1 MKDFDCVVVG
11 GGMVGAASAL
21 ALAQLGLTVALVE
34 QHEPQ
39 SFSKEQ
45 GFDLRVSAI
54 SLASQYLLE
63 QLGAWTQVMQWRACP
78 YKRLGVWE
86 QEYAYTEFNAD
97 SIKQTHLG
105 HIVENRLLQLSLW
118 QQIKLQSNI
127 EVFCP
132 EKLISLS
139 QDNDK
144 ATLVLEHISLTAK
157 VVIAADGANSQMRD
171 LVNIGVTSWDY
182 QQSAMLINVKTQLPQ
197 QDITWQQ
204 YLPTGPVAFLPL
216 TKEALTQSTLSKNT
230 VSPISHEQNSPEKT
244 DCGGYASLVWYH
256 QRDEIKRLSAL
267 SNQQLQQ
274 EILSVFPKRLG
285 QIEVLDKGAFP
296 LTRRHANTYQKNRVL
311 LLGDAAHTI
320 NPMAGQGVNL
330 GFKDVQALQTV
341 ISCAIGNG
349 ECWHNTDVLS
359 RYETMRRKDN
369 LLMQSTMDVL
379 YHAFSHPSPLIK
391 TLRNASL
398 FAVSKVPG
406 LNSVVKNKA
415 LAYACGV

>member
-1 MKDFDCVVVG
+1 MKNFDCVVIG

-21 ALAQLGLTVALVE
+21 SLSQLGLRVALVE
-34 QHEPQ
+34 QYQPKE
-39 SFSKEQ
+39 FTKEQ
-45 GFDLRVSAI
+45 NIDLRVSAI

-63 QLGAWTQVMQWRACP
+63 QLGAWSQITKWRACA

-86 QEYAYTEFNAD
+86 HEVAYTEFNAD
-97 SIKQTHLG
+97 DITQAHLG

-127 EVFCP
+127 ELFCP
-132 EKLISLS
+132 ERLVSLS
-139 QDNDK
+139 QDDEK
-144 ATLVLEHISLTAK
+144 ATMILDKTSLTAK
-157 VVIAADGANSQMRD
+157 LVIAADGANSQVRQLAD
-171 LVNIGVTSWDY
+171 IGVTSWDY
-182 QQSAMLINVKTQLPQ
+182 QQSAMLINVKTQIPQ

-216 TKEALTQSTLSKNT
+216 SKK
-230 VSPISHEQNSPEKT
+230 PIFDKSESQLNET
-244 DCGGYASLVWYH
+244 IDQAGYASLVWYH

-274 EILSVFPKRLG
+274 EVLAVFPKRLG
-285 QIEVLDKGAFP
+285 QIEVLDQGAFP
-296 LTRRHANTYQKNRVL
+296 LTRRHANTYQHKRVL

-330 GFKDVQALQTV
+330 GFKDVKALQTV
-341 ISCAIGNG
+341 IATAIANG
-349 ECWHNTDVLS
+349 ECWHNEDVLS
-359 RYETMRRKDN
+359 RYESMRRKDN

-379 YHAFSHPSPLIK
+379 YHAFSHPSPLVK

-398 FAVSKVPG
+398 LA
-406 LNSVVKNKA
+406 LNKMPVLNGVIKNKA
-415 LAYACGV
+415 LAYACGI

>member
-1 MKDFDCVVVG
+1 MKNFDCVVVG

-34 QHEPQ
+34 QYEPK
-39 SFSKEQ
+39 SFEKEQ
-45 GFDLRVSAI
+45 KLDLRVSAI

-63 QLGAWTQVMQWRACP
+63 QLSAWSQVMKWRACS

-86 QEYAYTEFNAD
+86 QEYAYTEFNAND
-97 SIKQTHLG
+97 IEQSHLG

-118 QQIKLQSNI
+118 QQINLQSNI

-132 EKLISLS
+132 ERLVSLS
-139 QDNDK
+139 QNTDK
-144 ATLVLEHISLTAK
+144 ATLVLENSSLMAK
-157 VVIAADGANSQMRD
+157 LVIAADGANSHVRQ
-171 LVNIGVTSWDY
+171 LVNIGITSWDY
-182 QQSAMLINVKTQLPQ
+182 QQSAMLINVKTQQPQ

-216 TKEALTQSTLSKNT
+216 SKSSFSVENSLEQS
-230 VSPISHEQNSPEKT
+230 EQ
-244 DCGGYASLVWYH
+244 GGYASLVWYH
-256 QRDEIKRLSAL
+256 QRDEIKRLSVL
-267 SNQQLQQ
+267 SNQKLQQ
-274 EILSVFPKRLG
+274 EVLAVFPKRLG
-285 QIEVLDKGAFP
+285 GVEVLDKGAFP

-330 GFKDVQALQTV
+330 GFKDVKALQTV
-341 ISCAIGNG
+341 ISNAIAHG
-349 ECWHNTDVLS
+349 ECWHEENVLA
-359 RYETMRRKDN
+359 RYEMMRRKDN

-398 FAVSKVPG
+398 LAVSKVPV
-406 LNSVVKNKA
+406 LNSAIKNKA
-415 LAYACGV
+415 LAYACGI

>member
-1 MKDFDCVVVG
+1 MKHFDCVVIG

-21 ALAQLGLTVALVE
+21 SLGQLGLTVALVE
-34 QHEPQ
+34 QNEPEN
-39 SFSKEQ
+39 FDVEQ
-45 GFDLRVSAI
+45 ALDLRVSAI

-63 QLGAWTQVMQWRACP
+63 QLGAWSQVVQWRACP

-97 SIKQTHLG
+97 DIKKPHLG
-105 HIVENRLLQLSLW
+105 HIVENRLMQLSLW
-118 QQIKLQSNI
+118 QQINSQSNI

-132 EKLISLS
+132 ESIVSLS
-139 QDNDK
+139 QDENK
-144 ATLVLEHISLTAK
+144 ATLALTNSTLTAK
-157 VVIAADGANSQMRD
+157 LVIAADGANSKVRE

-216 TKEALTQSTLSKNT
+216 AKAPVFADNESGKAVHS
-230 VSPISHEQNSPEKT
+230 EQ
-244 DCGGYASLVWYH
+244 GGYASLVWYQ
-256 QRDEIKRLSAL
+256 QRGEIKRLSAL

-274 EILSVFPKRLG
+274 EVLAVFPKRLG
-285 QIEVLDKGAFP
+285 KIEVVAKGAFP
-296 LTRRHANTYQKNRVL
+296 LTRRHANTYQKKRVL

-330 GFKDVQALQTV
+330 GFKDVKALQVV
-341 ISCAIGNG
+341 IASAIANG
-349 ECWHNTDVLS
+349 ECWHENSVLK
-359 RYETMRRKDN
+359 RYESMRRKDN

-379 YHAFSHPSPLIK
+379 YHAFSHPSPIAK
-391 TLRNASL
+391 TLRNVSL
-398 FAVSKVPG
+398 LAVSKVPVF
-406 LNSVVKNKA
+406 NSVIKNKA
-415 LAYACGV
+415 LAYACGL

>member
-1 MKDFDCVVVG
+1 MKSFDCVVVG

-34 QHEPQ
+34 QFEPKIFENNQ
-39 SFSKEQ
+39 Q
-45 GFDLRVSAI
+45 LDLRVSAI

-63 QLGAWTQVMQWRACP
+63 QLDAWSQVVKWRACP

-86 QEYAYTEFNAD
+86 QEYAYTEFNAKD
-97 SIKQTHLG
+97 IGQNQLG

-132 EKLISLS
+132 ESLISLS
-139 QDNDK
+139 QDTNR
-144 ATLVLEHISLTAK
+144 ATLTLTNNQLTAK
-157 VVIAADGANSQMRD
+157 LVVAADGANSQVRQ
-171 LVNIGVTSWDY
+171 LVDIGITSWDY
-182 QQSAMLINVKTQLPQ
+182 QQSAMLINVKTELPQ

-216 TKEALTQSTLSKNT
+216 TRVPLSKAS
-230 VSPISHEQNSPEKT
+230 VSVESNIEQAEQ
-244 DCGGYASLVWYH
+244 GGYASLVWYH

-274 EILSVFPKRLG
+274 EILAVFPKRLG
-285 QIEVLDKGAFP
+285 QIEVIEKGAFP

-330 GFKDVQALQTV
+330 GFKDVKALQSV
-341 ISCAIGNG
+341 IADAIANG
-349 ECWHNTDVLS
+349 ECWHENNVLK
-359 RYETMRRKDN
+359 RYEALRRKDN

-398 FAVSKVPG
+398 LAVSKVPV
-406 LNSVVKNKA
+406 LNSVIKNKA
-415 LAYACGV
+415 LAYACGI